1 MKIPFKQ
8 SAEDRLS
15 AWIRIRDSQ
24 KRLKTKTPFTITISR
39 QFGCQGFPLAEALK
53 DLLEEQTQLPWVV
66 FEKTLFDKI
75 CEDANFSQFFEDLGV
90 QPKLWDHIISPL
102 MKSWKVDQ
110 KLFQRLAESIWR
122 VAERG
127 QAIIVGRGG
136 ASLTQSLSN
145 CIHVKLNAPL
155 EFRIDSISDRL
166 KISKDEAA
174 EIINEGQIIRDQFL
188 KSFLQGL
195 PELTEFD
202 LILNNSKITP
212 ATMARIILPLIQK

>member
-75 CEDANFSQFFEDLGV
+75 CEDANFSQFFED
-90 QPKLWDHIISPL
+90 
-102 MKSWKVDQ
+102 
-110 KLFQRLAESIWR
+110 
-122 VAERG
+122 
-127 QAIIVGRGG
+127 
-136 ASLTQSLSN
+136 
-145 CIHVKLNAPL
+145 
-155 EFRIDSISDRL
+155 
-166 KISKDEAA
+166 
-174 EIINEGQIIRDQFL
+174 
-188 KSFLQGL
+188 
-195 PELTEFD
+195 
-202 LILNNSKITP
+202 
-212 ATMARIILPLIQK
+212 